1 MIKGNGS
8 NESVDGGERK
18 SLCTTETENSSR
30 FAVGGEAKRFEHF
43 PLRKMMLDLIDVTL
57 QALQDL
63 GDDNARE
70 SKGFSICNHSTK
82 FIPGSTRGRAEEFD
96 PDRRI
101 DQDQTRFLRAAL

>member
-8 NESVDGGERK
+8 YESVDGGERE
-18 SLCTTETENSSR
+18 SLRMAETENSSR

-43 PLRKMMLDLIDVTL
+43 PLRKKMLDVIDVTL

-70 SKGFSICNHSTK
+70 SKRLSIRNHS
-82 FIPGSTRGRAEEFD
+82 A
-96 PDRRI
+96 
-101 DQDQTRFLRAAL
+101 